1 MINFEV
7 PVNTVPEMEEDR
19 LKKVQH
25 YEIMDTSPEADFDTI
40 ALLAAEIFE
49 VQQASICFI
58 DQEDVFFKASLNSQ
72 ELTKISRE
80 ASMYNIAI
88 LKKEASVIYDRS
100 VPEDIKFF
108 AAAPIM
114 TSDGFTL
121 GAICV
126 TDYAPHLQV
135 SSSQLKMLHL
145 LSDLVM
151 KKLETRLV
159 SRKIVRAQN
168 ERFHRLSHD
177 IKNPVTSISLYAQ
190 LLGSREMSREKVF
203 SMAEKI
209 EKSCRG
215 IEKNLHELTS

>member
-1 MINFEV
+1 MINYEV
-7 PVNTVPEMEEDR
+7 PVNTVPDNEEDR
-19 LKKVQH
+19 LKKIHH
-25 YEIMDTSPEADFDTI
+25 YEIMDTPPETDFDTI

-58 DQEDVFFKASLNSQ
+58 DKENVFFKATLSAQ
-72 ELTKISRE
+72 EDIKISRE
-80 ASMYNIAI
+80 YSMYNMAI
-88 LKKEASVIYDRS
+88 LRKEASVIYDRS
-100 VPEDIKFF
+100 VQEDIKFF
-108 AAAPIM
+108 AAAPII
-114 TSDGFTL
+114 TTDGFIL
-121 GAICV
+121 GAVCV
-126 TDYAPHLQV
+126 TDYKPHLQV
-135 SSSQLKMLHL
+135 RSSQLKMLSL

-151 KKLETRLV
+151 EKLETRLAG
-159 SRKIVRAQN
+159 RKIIQLQN

-215 IEKNLHELTS
+215 IEKNLLELTS